1 MNNQSYAYADGGEP
15 RRFSGWH
22 RAERKPW
29 SIFEIGT
36 VIGGFV
42 VFWPLGLLALYLKH
56 KKGEIWKGGSSMQGP
71 WTNWKN
77 PQDAAEH
84 FAGACHS
91 WKRGWQSKAWQGF
104 APTGNHAFDE
114 YRRQKMEELE
124 AMRRKLDEE
133 RAAFDEFLSKLRK
146 AKDKEDFE
154 RFMAE
159 NTTPKTQD

>member
-1 MNNQSYAYADGGEP
+1 MNNGSYAYADGGQA
-15 RRFSGWH
+15 RRFSGWS

-29 SIFEIGT
+29 SIFEIGA

-56 KKGEIWKGGSSMQGP
+56 KKGEIWKGASEMQGP
-71 WTNWKN
+71 WTQWKS

-84 FAGACHS
+84 MAGTCGA
-91 WKRGWQSKAWQGF
+91 WKRGWTAKNWQGF

-114 YRRQKMEELE
+114 YRKAKMEELE
-124 AMRRKLDEE
+124 ALRRKLEEE
-133 RAAFDEFLSKLRK
+133 RTAFDDFLAKLRQ
-146 AKDKEDFE
+146 AKDKDDFE

-159 NTTPKTQD
+159 RNTPKTQD